1 MTAQC
6 GACGAPTGDSAHL
19 CAGCTQ
25 RLRGALADLPPLL
38 DELDT
43 ARTRQTSMPASAIG
57 DDTCQHHGDCG
68 CGVSLPWN
76 DKASR
81 VAAGIRNALTTWCR
95 IALEEGLATTGPE
108 LAREAK
114 WLTWCI
120 GIIRHQPWAPDM
132 LADLTRRR
140 TDALTT
146 IDTPEDRLYAGP
158 CNHTPADAEQP
169 CGRRLWARLD
179 QAAITCRG
187 CGTIHVVADRQ
198 AWMLE
203 AAADILMP
211 APELASTLTLIL
223 RVRVPNATLR
233 SWIHR
238 GKLTPRGDRA
248 GANLYRFGDAH
259 NLWRAGDRDTDET
272 RTA

>member
-95 IALEEGLATTGPE
+95 VLLEEYQATPDPTPGQ
-108 LAREAK
+108 EAA
-114 WLTWCI
+114 WLTR
-120 GIIRHQPWAPDM
+120 GVPFIRHQPWAPDM

-146 IDTPEDRLYAGP
+146 T
-158 CNHTPADAEQP
+158 
-169 CGRRLWARLD
+169 
-179 QAAITCRG
+179 
-187 CGTIHVVADRQ
+187 GTK
-198 AWMLE
+198 
-203 AAADILMP
+203 P
-211 APELASTLTLIL
+211 P
-223 RVRVPNATLR
+223 P
-233 SWIHR
+233 
-238 GKLTPRGDRA
+238 
-248 GANLYRFGDAH
+248 
-259 NLWRAGDRDTDET
+259 
-272 RTA
+272 